1 MYKRQEALQVD
12 ALQEDQ
18 PPVDLPEDAVLWEGN
33 GHYYKLCGKSR
44 SEHLSWTEA
53 KQACEEMG
61 GHLVTI
67 TSQEENDFVQ
77 SLHRGGSVQAWI
89 GMSEL
94 DEIGNWKWVTGE
106 PTP

>member
-1 MYKRQEALQVD
+1 MCIRD
-12 ALQEDQ
+12 R
-18 PPVDLPEDAVLWEGN
+18 WEGN

-67 TSQEENDFVQ
+67 TSQDGVLRQIYRRLVLLERIYLE
-77 SLHRGGSVQAWI
+77 
-89 GMSEL
+89 
-94 DEIGNWKWVTGE
+94 
-106 PTP
+106 

>member
-1 MYKRQEALQVD
+1 M
-12 ALQEDQ
+12 
-18 PPVDLPEDAVLWEGN
+18 
-33 GHYYKLCGKSR
+33 
-44 SEHLSWTEA
+44 SWTEA

-106 PTP
+106 PLEFTSWRGGEPSHGNNEEHCVSMYPDGGWNDAWEPGPYSYFCEWEF